1 MAVAIR
7 LRRTGSRNRPSYRIV
22 VAEKRKPR
30 DGRFIEI
37 LGHYDPLK
45 QPAGVQVDAE
55 RAVYWL
61 QNGAQPSETVGSILR
76 AKGITK
82 AGVTPAAAEAKV
94 APKVEAPQQDARAAQ
109 PSPIG

>member
-1 MAVAIR
+1 
-7 LRRTGSRNRPSYRIV
+7 LRRTGTRNRPSYRIV

-30 DGRFIEI
+30 DGRFIEN

-45 QPAGVQVDAE
+45 KPAVVQVDAE

-61 QNGAQPSETVGSILR
+61 QNGAQPSETVGSLLR

-82 AGVTPAAAEAKV
+82 AGIAPAAAQATAV
-94 APKVEAPQQDARAAQ
+94 PKAEPRLEEARAAQ